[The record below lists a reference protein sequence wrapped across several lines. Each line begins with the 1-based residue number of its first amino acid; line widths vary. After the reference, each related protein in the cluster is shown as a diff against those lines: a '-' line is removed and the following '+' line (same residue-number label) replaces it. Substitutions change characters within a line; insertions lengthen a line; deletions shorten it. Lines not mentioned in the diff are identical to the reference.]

1 MELTIRPFHP
11 ADAQAAAGVRDAVA
25 PYLVSTPQTMAWRAA
40 QAPAAQRYRMFVAEV
55 DNGRTSACGLPVD
68 GAGVGGRRVVA
79 VAATGL
85 IYESSV
91 PGQAFANL
99 QVLPE
104 VRRRGVGS
112 ALLTAAEQYLAG
124 KGADTVFAWVAG
136 EEESLDFARRRG
148 YRPGRSASFQRL
160 DLAGGA
166 LPAAP
171 EVPYGYALRTGTDF
185 AHDPRPLYV
194 ADAEAAADE
203 PGDASCDAMAY
214 GQWLAQY
221 WNSLDL
227 DRELTTAVVA
237 DGTVVA
243 FSMAHTDGRS
253 RYLSGMTGTRRAWR
267 GRGLAKL
274 AKATS
279 LHRARAAGYREAFTA
294 NDTGNGPM
302 LAVNSWFGYRQCAT
316 ETRYV
321 RTLFGE

>member
-1 MELTIRPFHP
+1 MELTIRPFRP
-11 ADAQAAAGVRDAVA
+11 TDAEAAAEVRDIVA

-40 QAPAAQRYRMFVAEV
+40 EAPADQRYRMLVAEV
-55 DNGRTSACGLPVD
+55 GHERTSPRGRAVD
-68 GAGVGGRRVVA
+68 GAAGTGRRVVGI
-79 VAATGL
+79 AATGL
-85 IYESSV
+85 IYENSL

-112 ALLTAAEQYLAG
+112 ALLSAAEEYLAG
-124 KGADTVFAWVAG
+124 QGADTVFAWVVG
-136 EEESLDFARRRG
+136 DETSLDFARRRG

-160 DLAGGA
+160 DLTDGT
-166 LPAAP
+166 LPAVP
-171 EVPYGYALRTGTDF
+171 EVPHGYELRTGADF
-185 AHDPRPLYV
+185 ADDPRPLYE

-203 PGDASCDAMAY
+203 PSDASCDGIGYA
-214 GQWLAQY
+214 QWLAQY
-221 WNSLDL
+221 WNSPDL

-237 DGTVVA
+237 DGTVAA
-243 FSMAHTDGRS
+243 FSMAHTDGRR

-279 LHRARAAGYREAFTA
+279 LHRARAAGYAEAFTA

-302 LAVNSWFGYRQCAT
+302 LAVNAWFGYRQCAI

-321 RTLFGE
+321 RILAGG